1 MKSEADERGMFGQ
14 YGGRFVPEM
23 LISALDELV
32 EASERI
38 LADPAFRAELDAEG
52 GRLATFHYDRLGLHA
67 GAPEASTVH
76 QDTTEAEA
84 DE

>member
-32 EASERI
+32 EAATDHAADRHALYEQ
-38 LADPAFRAELDAEG
+38 LAEI
-52 GRLATFHYDRLGLHA
+52 RLPRHDEEDDRG
-67 GAPEASTVH
+67 
-76 QDTTEAEA
+76 
-84 DE
+84 